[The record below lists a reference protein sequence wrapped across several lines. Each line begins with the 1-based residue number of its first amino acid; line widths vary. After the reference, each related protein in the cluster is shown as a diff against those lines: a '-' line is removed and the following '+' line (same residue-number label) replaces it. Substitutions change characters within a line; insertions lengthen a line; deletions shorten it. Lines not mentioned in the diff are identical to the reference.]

1 MQKTVCGGSEVAQ
14 VRTQHKMSLG
24 DGHAN
29 IVTED
34 VYHIPIASRAIA
46 TADLLARYESFR
58 SISADLPLLEN
69 ITYPDPSIKD
79 ILQRA
84 PKRLF
89 GTSSPPSSPTDI
101 VAFAFALFGWSGLSE
116 SRISLAVCDHC
127 FQRLGLWL
135 SSDTRLKE
143 MSAKLDISMDSLRL
157 NLLES
162 HREHC
167 PWKSASSQ
175 ANSSDGPI
183 ANMPAWQ
190 TLQFIV
196 LGKERDS
203 PVRTRRDLGHSRNVE
218 SVDLGSE
225 IEYPRGSLDSQ
236 HEGNDKEN
244 GTEALQNKWQKFK
257 AKLRRTTSKKSLKS
271 VKSMRSGKSGKSTV
285 EKEK

>member
-1 MQKTVCGGSEVAQ
+1 MLTFGA
-14 VRTQHKMSLG
+14 
-24 DGHAN
+24 
-29 IVTED
+29 ED
-34 VYHIPIASRAIA
+34 IYHIPIASRATA
-46 TADLLARYESFR
+46 SADLLARYQSFH
-58 SISADLPLLEN
+58 SIAADLPLLEN
-69 ITYPDPSIKD
+69 ITYPDPSIKH
-79 ILQRA
+79 ILQRV
-84 PKRLF
+84 PKSLF
-89 GTSSPPSSPTDI
+89 SSSGSTPASPPSSPTDI

-143 MSAKLDISMDSLRL
+143 MSKKLDISIESLRL

-167 PWKSASSQ
+167 PWKSATSQ

-190 TLQFIV
+190 TLQFII
-196 LGKERDS
+196 LAKQRDS
-203 PVRTRRDLGHSRNVE
+203 PVKPRHELGHSRNVE

-225 IEYPRGSLDSQ
+225 VEYPRGSLDYQ
-236 HEGNDKEN
+236 HDEQENEN

-271 VKSMRSGKSGKSTV
+271 VKSMRSAKSGKSIV
-285 EKEK
+285 EKEM